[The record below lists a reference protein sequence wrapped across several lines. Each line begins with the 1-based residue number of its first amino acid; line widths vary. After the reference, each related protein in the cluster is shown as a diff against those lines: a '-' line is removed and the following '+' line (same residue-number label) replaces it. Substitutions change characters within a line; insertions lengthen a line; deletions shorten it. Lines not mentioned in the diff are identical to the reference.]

1 MNELIKKIDFF
12 SGLDDKILNKISD
25 ACIVRQFTKN
35 ETIVRQGEM
44 GLGLYLIA
52 KGRVKVDREQGGVRM
67 QVAELG
73 PEQFFGEMSLLDNK
87 PRSATVT
94 GIEDSECVLL
104 TRDSFVK
111 LMNKYPEIPIRMARV
126 LADRLRVANEKLA
139 AGPAPAAAAAAGA
152 PAAGAPTAPAQAAPA
167 AAPGSA
173 PAAAAAS
180 NGAAPG
186 APEADGTKAQI
197 HKKMLETFQNLY
209 TIKALSR
216 FSVAVLGCPVEGT
229 ASNLVDQ
236 IRVGDVKALFFPAN
250 EPVDM
255 RIAAQERGWFTLD
268 VFTPESAE
276 PRRFGPVAVAP
287 ADSIQMT
294 LLSGQ
299 VALRHGGRLIL
310 EREACK

>member
-44 GLGLYLIA
+44 GLGLYIIA
-52 KGRVKVDREQGGVRM
+52 RGRVKVDREQGGVRM

-126 LADRLRVANEKLA
+126 LADRLRVANEKFD
-139 AGPAPAAAAAAGA
+139 AGPAPAAAAAPAASTAGA
-152 PAAGAPTAPAQAAPA
+152 PAAPA
-167 AAPGSA
+167 A
-173 PAAAAAS
+173 
-180 NGAAPG
+180 GA
-186 APEADGTKAQI
+186 Q
-197 HKKMLETFQNLY
+197 
-209 TIKALSR
+209 
-216 FSVAVLGCPVEGT
+216 
-229 ASNLVDQ
+229 
-236 IRVGDVKALFFPAN
+236 
-250 EPVDM
+250 
-255 RIAAQERGWFTLD
+255 
-268 VFTPESAE
+268 
-276 PRRFGPVAVAP
+276 
-287 ADSIQMT
+287 
-294 LLSGQ
+294 
-299 VALRHGGRLIL
+299 
-310 EREACK
+310 

>member
-1 MNELIKKIDFF
+1 MKDLISKIDFF
-12 SGLDDKILNKISD
+12 SGLDEKILRKLSD
-25 ACIVRQFTKN
+25 ACIMRQFTKN

-139 AGPAPAAAAAAGA
+139 AGPAPAAAAAASA
-152 PAAGAPTAPAQAAPA
+152 PTAGAPLPPAQAASA
-167 AAPGSA
+167 AAPGPA
-173 PAAAAAS
+173 PPAAAAS

-216 FSVAVLGCPVEGT
+216 FSVAVLGCPVEGS
-229 ASNLVDQ
+229 AVNLVNQ

-255 RIAAQERGWFTLD
+255 LIAAQEPGWFTLD
-268 VFTPESAE
+268 VFTPSSAE

-287 ADSIQMT
+287 ADSVHMT
-294 LLSGQ
+294 LVSGQ
-299 VALRHGGRLIL
+299 VALHHGGRLIL
-310 EREACK
+310 EQEARK